1 METPL
6 SELLRSEEK
15 EWLSKVELV
24 QPALFATMVALAELW
39 SAHGVKPSAVIGH
52 SQGEIAAAVVA
63 GALSLKDGAKLA
75 ALRAKSLRSL
85 IGKGEMASIQASAE
99 EVAPHLEPYGDR
111 VAIAALNG
119 PRATVLSGE
128 PEAIEEL
135 IGAFEAEDIR
145 ARLIAVGY
153 ASHCA
158 QISSIE
164 AELKQ
169 AIEEIV
175 PTEAE
180 IPFYS
185 TLSGEPI
192 PTTTL
197 DSEYWYRNL
206 REPVR
211 FHQATQRLLGDGHS
225 AFVELSAHPVL
236 SMALAET
243 TEAEG
248 KQNTLVLHSLRRSE
262 GGARRFYS
270 SLAEAHANGLRVSF
284 DSLLKDSGATNT
296 ELPTYPFQ
304 RQRYWLEASRGTGD
318 LSAAGL
324 KGAGHPLLAA
334 SIPLAQ
340 EGAYLLTGRISQADH
355 PWLADHAV
363 AATAILPGTAFCE
376 LALRAG
382 REVGATHL
390 RELLLEAPLP
400 IPAEG
405 ALQLQLTLT
414 PQEETETYEVIV
426 HARPEPSGEEGEE
439 GEPVPFTRH
448 ASATLTEEAPQP
460 LGFDATLWPPP
471 GAEALSADGLY
482 ERLAEAGLEY
492 GPAFQGVEAAWRDGA
507 DIYAEVSLATEQ
519 ESEAGRYAI
528 HPALLDAAIHPAF
541 LAAEGEQGTRLPFA
555 FAGVSAHATE
565 GPSALRVRLTEAE
578 GKLTIEAAD
587 AEGNPVA
594 SVASLSVRE
603 VDPAQLGGV
612 DRAKDAL
619 FGIEWSE
626 LELGGEDPE
635 EAPTGP
641 EILHLAADPSL
652 DPPAAAHAIS
662 AEVLARLQ
670 AALSAETVEDEPPSR
685 LAFLSEGAVALD
697 PSESA
702 DPALA
707 AAWGLVR
714 SAQSEHPG
722 RFVLLDTDG
731 SDASEAVLTQALT
744 LSEEPQLA
752 LREGVARAARLVRAS
767 EGEELTLPEG
777 PWRLAQG
784 AGGTLET
791 LATSPPP
798 RWSGP
803 WSRARSASPSTPPG
817 STSATC

>member
-1 METPL
+1 
-6 SELLRSEEK
+6 
-15 EWLSKVELV
+15 
-24 QPALFATMVALAELW
+24 
-39 SAHGVKPSAVIGH
+39 
-52 SQGEIAAAVVA
+52 
-63 GALSLKDGAKLA
+63 
-75 ALRAKSLRSL
+75 
-85 IGKGEMASIQASAE
+85 MASVQASAE
-99 EVAPHLEPYGDR
+99 EVTPHLDPYGDR
-111 VAIAALNG
+111 VSIAAQNG

-135 IGAFEAEDIR
+135 IGAFEAKDIR

-164 AELKQ
+164 AELKE
-169 AIEEIV
+169 AIKDIV

-185 TLSGEPI
+185 TLSGEQI
-192 PTTTL
+192 QTTSL
-197 DSEYWYRNL
+197 DAEYWYRNL

-211 FHQATQRLLGDGHS
+211 FHQATQRLLRDGTS
-225 AFVELSAHPVL
+225 AFVEMSAHPVL
-236 SMALAET
+236 SLALSET

-248 KQNTLVLHSLRRSE
+248 KQNTLVLHTLRREE

-270 SLAEAHANGLRVSF
+270 SLAEAHAHGLRVSF

-318 LSAAGL
+318 LSAAGQS
-324 KGAGHPLLAA
+324 ATEHPLLAA

-390 RELLLEAPLP
+390 RELLLEAPLA

-578 GKLTIEAAD
+578 GRLTIEAAD

-594 SVASLSVRE
+594 LRRHPRRPRGRPRPARLAPQGLRGPVRDRVGGGGIARRLPRRRRGARADPLSPPRPRWIRPAATRRSRRPGPRAPAGRDRQ
-603 VDPAQLGGV
+603 DPRRG
-612 DRAKDAL
+612 
-619 FGIEWSE
+619 
-626 LELGGEDPE
+626 
-635 EAPTGP
+635 EAPVTP
-641 EILHLAADPSL
+641 RLPQRRSRRPRSL
-652 DPPAAAHAIS
+652 RVRRPRP
-662 AEVLARLQ
+662 
-670 AALSAETVEDEPPSR
+670 
-685 LAFLSEGAVALD
+685 
-697 PSESA
+697 
-702 DPALA
+702 A

-722 RFVLLDTDG
+722 RFTLIDTDG
-731 SDASEAVLTQALT
+731 SEASEAALARRS
-744 LSEEPQLA
+744 LS
-752 LREGVARAARLVRAS
+752 VAERAAAGPARGNGPGGAAGARRRRRR
-767 EGEELTLPEG
+767 ELAPPEPAPG
-777 PWRLAQG
+777 GSQQG
-784 AGGTLET
+784 ARGTLEE
-791 LATSPPP
+791 LALVAGP
-798 RWSGP
+798 RGGAP
-803 WSRARSASPSTPPG
+803 ARSRARCGSRCAPPA
-817 STSATC
+817 STSATS